1 MSLRKYISK
10 FISKFNSISKISSLN
25 KRLITKFHSINHFN
39 KVQDD
44 KHPTKNFSRFHERFY
59 KDHILE
65 LANDLTNEEQIVAAE
80 VSAEPDVQKIENDP
94 EQSDV
99 NTIEDLLSKELL
111 NVESPHVPENSRIQQ
126 IIIQNGQIVEKIF
139 LTPDDKKICITF

>member
-25 KRLITKFHSINHFN
+25 KRLFTKFHSTNHFN

-44 KHPTKNFSRFHERFY
+44 KQPKKNFSRFHERFY

-80 VSAEPDVQKIENDP
+80 VSAEPDVQKIEKDP
-94 EQSDV
+94 EQSDI

-111 NVESPHVPENSRIQQ
+111 NVESPHVPENSSIQQ
-126 IIIQNGQIVEKIF
+126 IIIKNGQIVEKIF
-139 LTPDDKKICITF
+139 LTPEDKKICITF